1 MTFEQKIFQH
11 FCELIPGLTT
21 RQFSQLCGRSDNYY
35 CSLQSQNLSMSD
47 AALINLA
54 EVLDCY
60 SDFRRDE
67 KLIKSLRVSLAEELA
82 RRRSQIATHS
92 SSLRTILANSFARRA
107 YEQDWAWNPPA
118 PSVGWQT

>member
-47 AALINLA
+47 AALVNLA

-67 KLIKSLRVSLAEELA
+67 KLIKSLRVSLAEELVS
-82 RRRSQIATHS
+82 RRSQIPTHS
-92 SSLRTILANSFARRA
+92 SSLRKILANSFARHA
-107 YEQDWAWNPPA
+107 YEQDWAWNRPA
-118 PSVGWQT
+118 SLVGW